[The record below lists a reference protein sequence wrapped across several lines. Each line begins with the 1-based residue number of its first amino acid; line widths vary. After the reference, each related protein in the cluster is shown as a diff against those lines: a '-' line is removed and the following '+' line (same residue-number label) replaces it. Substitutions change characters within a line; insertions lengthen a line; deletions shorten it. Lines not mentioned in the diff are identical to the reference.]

1 MGSPTG
7 SAADSNRRLGR
18 TTLRRLTA
26 LRRVLVLVIAVALV
40 LVGLGFPGADSAD
53 AAPHGADA
61 SEARGQGLFG
71 KQVPGIDAQVPL
83 KSAHAGKSIDDGE
96 WDHEESDH
104 CGGLS
109 LAPGEVLWHF
119 VLGPLRGATDAATA
133 LESYEWG
140 ISGLNPSEAE
150 LRSGL
155 RGANADW
162 YVVNTHS
169 TAPNDL
175 VAFTDGGKERKGSK
189 GSLSTF
195 RTELRVSSTCRSPE
209 RSPVGFV
216 EIGKVEAGAYAPSVP
231 GMYTIQYSGGG
242 LTGSVEVV
250 GGSSVLVELPVGTYV
265 LSELD
270 TPVNATVA
278 FSVNPVT
285 VVEGGPSAA
294 VGVTVTNSFD
304 TPG

>member
-1 MGSPTG
+1 VNATVAFSVNPVTVVEGGP
-7 SAADSNRRLGR
+7 SAAVGVTVTNSFD
-18 TTLRRLTA
+18 TA
-26 LRRVLVLVIAVALV
+26 
-40 LVGLGFPGADSAD
+40 
-53 AAPHGADA
+53 
-61 SEARGQGLFG
+61 
-71 KQVPGIDAQVPL
+71 
-83 KSAHAGKSIDDGE
+83 
-96 WDHEESDH
+96 
-104 CGGLS
+104 
-109 LAPGEVLWHF
+109 
-119 VLGPLRGATDAATA
+119 T
-133 LESYEWG
+133 
-140 ISGLNPSEAE
+140 
-150 LRSGL
+150 
-155 RGANADW
+155 
-162 YVVNTHS
+162 
-169 TAPNDL
+169 
-175 VAFTDGGKERKGSK
+175 
-189 GSLSTF
+189 
-195 RTELRVSSTCRSPE
+195 
-209 RSPVGFV
+209 GFV